1 MKIDYRLACIGD
13 EDAIS
18 KVHVDA
24 WREAYIGIVNQEY
37 LNNLKYEDRKKM
49 WTNNLKYSE
58 LPIYLAVD
66 EDDNIIGFSS
76 IEIRDGKFY
85 LATLYLLEKYHKKG
99 IGQILLDQVLN
110 YAKSKKYQQV
120 YLEVLS
126 ENPTVSFYQKN
137 NFKII
142 NNKFFTRSDEEVE
155 EYVMKLEI

>member
-37 LNNLKYEDRKKM
+37 LNNLKYEDRKEM

-58 LPIYLAVD
+58 IPIFLAVD

-76 IEIRDGKFY
+76 IEIRDGKSY
-85 LATLYLLEKYHKKG
+85 LATLYLLEKYHKNG

-120 YLEVLS
+120 YLEVLA

-142 NNKFFTRSDEEVE
+142 NSKFFTRSDEKVE